1 MKRLETDG
9 SFLKEEARK
18 RIAEV
23 KEVLLVGSGK
33 GGVGKSLV
41 ASALA
46 LTLSRKGFQT
56 AILDLD
62 IHGASVPHYLG
73 LEPPVKS
80 VGGGLEPKQVEGLKA
95 MSIGFFTEGRP
106 VPMRGEGKEDLIV
119 DLVAMT
125 NWGSLDQLVVDLP
138 PTAGDELLTAFK
150 LFSGKSRLILVTTP
164 SPHAL
169 GVVSLLSK
177 LARQESVPMECGVL
191 NMSYVLAH
199 GRKTYPFGRPRP
211 QLTRKMLAVDRLTEI
226 PLEPGLSTKGL
237 RNLLSEEGPFRR
249 AFLRLADS
257 VSRS

>member
-1 MKRLETDG
+1 MEKND

-18 RIAEV
+18 KVAEV
-23 KEVLLVGSGK
+23 KRVLLVGSGK

-46 LTLSRKGFQT
+46 LTLSRRGFRT

-62 IHGASVPHYLG
+62 IHGASVPRYLG
-73 LEPPVKS
+73 LEPPVQS
-80 VGGGLEPKQVEGLKA
+80 VGGGLEPKQVEGLMA

-125 NWGSLDQLVVDLP
+125 NWGSLDCLVVDLP
-138 PTAGDELLTAFK
+138 PTAGDELLTAFSV
-150 LFSGKSRLILVTTP
+150 FSGKSRLILVSTP
-164 SPHAL
+164 SPYAL
-169 GVVSLLSK
+169 SVVSLLSK
-177 LARQESVPMECGVL
+177 LARQERVQTECGVL
-191 NMSYVLAH
+191 NMSYILAR

-211 QLTRKMLAVDRLTEI
+211 RLARKMLEVDALTEI
-226 PLEPGLSTKGL
+226 PFEPRLSTEGL
-237 RNLLSEEGPFRR
+237 RTLLSEEGPFRR
-249 AFLRLADS
+249 AFQRLAVS